1 MLSDLEISNFEFEID
16 QKDNIRIWVRL
27 QSKAQNT
34 DEETIMDNTITLRSL
49 RVADLGIGTFII
61 IVGFFICVIAFLLS
75 PLVKKPTAL
84 VISVSASYFIVILYL
99 LNAPKTTA
107 DEVSTIFNMS
117 TYQQLGICKRL
128 PKDSIYQTFKFSIY
142 Y

>member
-1 MLSDLEISNFEFEID
+1 
-16 QKDNIRIWVRL
+16 
-27 QSKAQNT
+27 
-34 DEETIMDNTITLRSL
+34 MDNTITLRSL

-107 DEVSTIFNMS
+107 DEESIDNTNTDGLWVVRLFIGIFLFCATLFSVIMIFVYNVTNEVMARTI
-117 TYQQLGICKRL
+117 G
-128 PKDSIYQTFKFSIY
+128 DSVPRRKQSDRY
-142 Y
+142 YSFTA